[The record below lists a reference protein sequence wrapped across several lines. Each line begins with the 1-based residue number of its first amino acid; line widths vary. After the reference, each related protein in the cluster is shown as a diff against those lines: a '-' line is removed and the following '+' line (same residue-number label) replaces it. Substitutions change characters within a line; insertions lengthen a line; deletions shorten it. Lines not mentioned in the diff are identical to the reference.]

1 MTNKRTIRK
10 DIKRL
15 EAIKTWQLI
24 IILILS
30 LFLSATFLR
39 INNTGMVTRR
49 NAIEGADKS
58 GDTIEVTS
66 RIYDIQRYA
75 ASHMNAD
82 TGIFYLQ
89 AQYNRDIKASVAAAS
104 GDNSVGDNSPQARAD
119 AVCNPNLQIHGYS
132 LAYQNCMLAQLDKE
146 GQVVDP
152 ASIVLPNPALYRYS
166 FTSPVWSPDFA
177 GWSVLL
183 SLLIAAIV
191 VVRLVVWGVLKLL
204 LKRVYRQA

>member
-1 MTNKRTIRK
+1 MTDKRNIRK
-10 DIKRL
+10 NIKRL

-39 INNTGMVTRR
+39 INNTGMITRR

-58 GDTIEVTS
+58 GDTQDVTS

-75 ASHMNAD
+75 AAHMNAD

-89 AQYNRDIKASVAAAS
+89 EQYNRDIKSSVAAAS
-104 GDNSVGDNSPQARAD
+104 GDSSVGANSPQARAD

-132 LAYQNCMLAQLDKE
+132 LAYQNCMLEQLDKE

-152 ASIVLPNPALYRYS
+152 SSITLPNPALYRYS

-177 GWSVLL
+177 GWSVLV
-183 SLLIAAIV
+183 SLLIVALV
-191 VVRLVVWGVLKLL
+191 VIRLVVWAVLKLL
-204 LKRVYRQA
+204 LKRRYRQV